1 MRRRVKN
8 QHRPLLK
15 KNGQKVAFIQL
26 VPKIKVLKLRIGAD
40 WCRVRTLH
48 ADVNQMVLLGVSL
61 PPLLL
66 YQRQLLQIILK
77 SEIYAYSDHFVYIR
91 GKWLNRGYMYIVKIS
106 SLVLYMCIYISK
118 KYLVHIAEFETGV
131 LWQNRCIAID
141 TARNPSKKTY
151 EQLFEAKSRKVN
163 CKGMENT
170 DWIFPSLSY
179 SLFYCFKSNKK
190 SL

>member
-1 MRRRVKN
+1 MRIH
-8 QHRPLLK
+8 QK
-15 KNGQKVAFIQL
+15 K
-26 VPKIKVLKLRIGAD
+26 
-40 WCRVRTLH
+40 CR
-48 ADVNQMVLLGVSL
+48 G
-61 PPLLL
+61 
-66 YQRQLLQIILK
+66 
-77 SEIYAYSDHFVYIR
+77 SDHFVYIR

-163 CKGMENT
+163 CKGMEIRT
-170 DWIFPSLSY
+170 EFFLPFPTVYFIVSSPIKNLYRTLKIILKVWNFLWRSLDIDPDIY
-179 SLFYCFKSNKK
+179 VMFLPLLQWNKTII
-190 SL
+190 LAH

>member
-1 MRRRVKN
+1 MQSQDLSCRCKPNGLIGCLFTITAALSASVATNHFKVWNICLFTRRS
-8 QHRPLLK
+8 
-15 KNGQKVAFIQL
+15 AE
-26 VPKIKVLKLRIGAD
+26 
-40 WCRVRTLH
+40 VR
-48 ADVNQMVLLGVSL
+48 
-61 PPLLL
+61 
-66 YQRQLLQIILK
+66 IIL
-77 SEIYAYSDHFVYIR
+77 IVYIR

>member
-1 MRRRVKN
+1 MRIH
-8 QHRPLLK
+8 QK
-15 KNGQKVAFIQL
+15 K
-26 VPKIKVLKLRIGAD
+26 
-40 WCRVRTLH
+40 CR
-48 ADVNQMVLLGVSL
+48 G
-61 PPLLL
+61 
-66 YQRQLLQIILK
+66 
-77 SEIYAYSDHFVYIR
+77 SDHFVYIR

-151 EQLFEAKSRKVN
+151 EQLFEAKFRKVN
-163 CKGMENT
+163 CKWMENT

-190 SL
+190 SLNFENHIKSLKFLMKILGYWPWYTCNVFYHYSIETRLLSWLIRV

>member
-1 MRRRVKN
+1 MHSQDLSCRCKPNGLIGCLFTTTAALSASVATNHFKVWNICLFTRR
-8 QHRPLLK
+8 
-15 KNGQKVAFIQL
+15 
-26 VPKIKVLKLRIGAD
+26 
-40 WCRVRTLH
+40 
-48 ADVNQMVLLGVSL
+48 SL
-61 PPLLL
+61 
-66 YQRQLLQIILK
+66 
-77 SEIYAYSDHFVYIR
+77 DHFVYIR

-163 CKGMENT
+163 CKRMENT

>member
-1 MRRRVKN
+1 MRIH
-8 QHRPLLK
+8 QK
-15 KNGQKVAFIQL
+15 K
-26 VPKIKVLKLRIGAD
+26 
-40 WCRVRTLH
+40 CR
-48 ADVNQMVLLGVSL
+48 G
-61 PPLLL
+61 
-66 YQRQLLQIILK
+66 
-77 SEIYAYSDHFVYIR
+77 SDHFVYIR

-179 SLFYCFKSNKK
+179 SLFYCFKSNKNLYR
-190 SL
+190 SLKIILKVWNFLWRSLDIDPDIHVMFFITTPLKQDYYLGSLGYNTIYL